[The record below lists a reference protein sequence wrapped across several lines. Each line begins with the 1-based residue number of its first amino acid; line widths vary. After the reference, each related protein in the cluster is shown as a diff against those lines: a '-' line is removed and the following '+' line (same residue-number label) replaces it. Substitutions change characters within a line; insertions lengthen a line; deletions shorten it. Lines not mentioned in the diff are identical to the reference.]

1 MSASISGGVGVD
13 PDDDPDDLPEPPVPP
28 GLAKLSGALRT
39 LADFLRVDDELIQ
52 VAAAESAGDAPAEP
66 ARVELARWVQKLP
79 AADKDAYLLRFLAEE
94 GDCALRAELSQR
106 FRVAT
111 APQSAAP
118 APARASRTASQLFA
132 ARDAL
137 IEEKTQKAA
146 ARAAKE
152 RSRLERERAEARTK
166 YLNDLAR
173 RESAAWSEVDAL
185 IATKQPK
192 NYDRAVTL
200 LVDLNDLAV
209 RSGRALATQQRI
221 RDLRARHSSKSSLR
235 KRLDDKKLPR

>member
-1 MSASISGGVGVD
+1 
-13 PDDDPDDLPEPPVPP
+13 
-28 GLAKLSGALRT
+28 
-39 LADFLRVDDELIQ
+39 
-52 VAAAESAGDAPAEP
+52 
-66 ARVELARWVQKLP
+66 
-79 AADKDAYLLRFLAEE
+79 
-94 GDCALRAELSQR
+94 
-106 FRVAT
+106 VAT